1 MNTKQRLT
9 ELLRTKIT
17 NRLNEM
23 NGEGPH
29 SDNPDVRGGKLSGW
43 DPNEEFEIPSVLSG
57 GLNRLIDK
65 GEHHPNIIDPTVS
78 DGHFEAFGKQVDNI
92 SGELAGLHEKGMI
105 EGVRVG
111 YEKGNVEHITNP
123 DELAEL
129 FDGGGDS
136 VFAGHLRGDQGKLDH
151 LHVSIKAD

>member
-9 ELLRTKIT
+9 ELLRTKIIS
-17 NRLNEM
+17 RLNEM

-29 SDNPDVRGGKLSGW
+29 SDNPNVRGGKLSGW
-43 DPNEEFEIPSVLSG
+43 DPDGEFEIPSVLSG

-65 GEHHPNIIDPTVS
+65 GEHHPDIIDPTVS
-78 DGHFEAFGKQVDNI
+78 DGHFEAFGEQVHNI
-92 SGELAGLHEKGMI
+92 SEELAGLHEKGMI